1 MYAGIDG
8 TIGKVG
14 MEVHAG
20 RGGQGK
26 HKTGGFSLQIQM
38 QIQDELVITVQ
49 VVKRK

>member
-1 MYAGIDG
+1 MGRL
-8 TIGKVG
+8 GKWG

-26 HKTGGFSLQIQM
+26 HKAGGFSLQIQM